1 MQIEKG
7 GAVRCRMSATGILTD
22 LSLARLKPA
31 VGVTIRQAPP
41 RPRGLDECPS
51 CPEYQT
57 HNSSSVRD
65 RQQVIDLPVARGTL
79 VMLPPITFG
88 DTGVGD
94 FTPDTLSHTPYT
106 LTTRRT

>member
-22 LSLARLKPA
+22 PSLARLKPA
-31 VGVTIRQAPP
+31 VGVMSRQAPP
-41 RPRGLDECPS
+41 RLREPYECPS

-94 FTPDTLSHTPYT
+94 FTPETLSSALYT
-106 LTTRRT
+106 LTIRRT